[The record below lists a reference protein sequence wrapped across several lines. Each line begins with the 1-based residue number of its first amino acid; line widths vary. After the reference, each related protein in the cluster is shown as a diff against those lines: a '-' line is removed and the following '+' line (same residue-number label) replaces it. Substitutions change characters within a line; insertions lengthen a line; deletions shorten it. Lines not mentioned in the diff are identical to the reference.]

1 MGLHNIFLGLL
12 GVGLG
17 ACGLLACSPDR
28 PSNLT
33 PPAPVVGVWVDA
45 DTFSPDVQEAARFAV
60 QTYAVQNKAR
70 VLFKDV
76 TQARLQS
83 VAGLKSELQLLVSLD
98 GVSRNARATV
108 WRQSG
113 GAYSLQ
119 SWQWLD

>member
-76 TQARLQS
+76 THARQQ
-83 VAGLKSELQLLVSLD
+83 GLSGVHYALQLRVTLD
-98 GVSRNARATV
+98 GAYKNVQATV

-113 GAYSLQ
+113 GAYRLQ
-119 SWQWLD
+119 AWDWVH